1 MVQILQITLRTAEFK
16 NKLAFAAKAHL
27 KLSFGE
33 SEKAFPHPRVIKDEF
48 IKFDGQ
54 RMSLSSY
61 SETQV

>member
-16 NKLAFAAKAHL
+16 SKLSSASKALL
-27 KLSFGE
+27 KLSFGDA
-33 SEKAFPHPRVIKDEF
+33 EKPFPHPRIVKDNM

-61 SETQV
+61 SEEQI

>member
-16 NKLAFAAKAHL
+16 SKLSSASKALL
-27 KLSFGE
+27 KLSFGD
-33 SEKAFPHPRVIKDEF
+33 SEKPFPHPRIIKDNM

-61 SETQV
+61 SEEQI